1 MAVGVVETLFNN
13 HCGYLGDNFLSKKE
27 EIIRQ
32 GLAETKWPGRMEV
45 LSEKPYVLADGAH
58 NPQGVE
64 ALFNSLKNMFPD
76 EKFVFLVGVMA
87 DKDYRAM
94 MRCMYPLADT
104 FLCATVDTSRSLQAD
119 ELCQDL
125 LEDGMSAV
133 VSGDLLD
140 GIQKAIALG
149 EEKGERIII
158 FGSLYFIGEVKAM
171 FEGGS
176 IHLPEYE

>member
-1 MAVGVVETLFNN
+1 M
-13 HCGYLGDNFLSKKE
+13 FL
-27 EIIRQ
+27 
-32 GLAETKWPGRMEV
+32 
-45 LSEKPYVLADGAH
+45 
-58 NPQGVE
+58 
-64 ALFNSLKNMFPD
+64 D

-149 EEKGERIII
+149 DSRCCR
-158 FGSLYFIGEVKAM
+158 SLVCIR
-171 FEGGS
+171 
-176 IHLPEYE
+176 LR

>member
-1 MAVGVVETLFNN
+1 
-13 HCGYLGDNFLSKKE
+13 
-27 EIIRQ
+27 
-32 GLAETKWPGRMEV
+32 
-45 LSEKPYVLADGAH
+45 
-58 NPQGVE
+58 
-64 ALFNSLKNMFPD
+64 MFPD

-87 DKDYRAM
+87 DKDYRSM
-94 MRCMYPLADT
+94 MRTMYPLADT

>member
-1 MAVGVVETLFNN
+1 M
-13 HCGYLGDNFLSKKE
+13 SKKE

-32 GLAETKWPGRMEV
+32 GLAEAKWPGRMEV

-94 MRCMYPLADT
+94 MRTMYPLADT

-119 ELCQDL
+119 ELCQNL

-133 VSGDLLD
+133 VSGDPFGWD
-140 GIQKAIALG
+140 P
-149 EEKGERIII
+149 KGDRFRRRKRRTYYYFWI
-158 FGSLYFIGEVKAM
+158 SLFYRRGQGNV
-171 FEGGS
+171 
-176 IHLPEYE
+176 